1 MSILQQ
7 FIAYAGD
14 FEKTLADDDWTRL
27 RRYFTDDAVYEVK
40 SNVFECRLTGP
51 TAIFA
56 DMKKSLDGFD
66 RRFTR
71 RDVEISDGPS
81 VEGDEM
87 QVGWKVVYHL
97 DGQPS
102 FALPGR
108 STVRYAGD
116 RIAYLVDAYDDA
128 TVSADF
134 SAWQRQT
141 GIALDP
147 SYSR

>member
-7 FIAYAGD
+7 FLIYAGD

-27 RRYFTDDAVYEVK
+27 RRYFADDAVYEVK
-40 SNVFECRLTGP
+40 SSIFGCRLVGP

-56 DMKKSLDGFD
+56 GMKKSLDGFD

-71 RDVEISDGPS
+71 RDVEVTDGPS
-81 VEGDEM
+81 IDGNEM
-87 QVGWKVVYHL
+87 QMGWKVLYHL
-97 DGQPS
+97 DGKPS
-102 FALPGR
+102 FTLPGR

-116 RIAYLVDAYDDA
+116 KIAYLSDVYDDA
-128 TVSADF
+128 AVSADF
-134 SAWQRQT
+134 AAWQRQT

-147 SYSR
+147 SYT